1 MDVPVIQ
8 TDRLILRP
16 HRLGDFDALADMWAD
31 PDVARFIG
39 GKPSTRDESWAR
51 LLRYVGHWPLMGF
64 GYWAVE
70 WRDGGTYLGD
80 VGFADW
86 HRVITPS
93 IEGLPEGGWVLAPAA
108 HGRGVATEAVQ
119 AAVAWADRHLGD
131 RDTTCII
138 NLDNAASV
146 RVALKC
152 GYREHALSDFK
163 GTPVMQY
170 RRPPGT

>member
-1 MDVPVIQ
+1 MDVPVIH

-31 PDVARFIG
+31 PVVARFIG

-70 WRDGGTYLGD
+70 SREGGQYLGD

-93 IEGLPEGGWVLAPAA
+93 ILGIPEAGWVLATAA
-108 HGRGVATEAVQ
+108 HGRGIATEAVQ
-119 AAVAWADRHLGD
+119 AAVGWADRHFGD
-131 RDTTCII
+131 RVTTCII
-138 NLDNAASV
+138 GVENQASV

-152 GYREHALSDFK
+152 GYREHGLSDFK
-163 GTPVMQY
+163 GSSVMQF
-170 RRPPGT
+170 RRPPGA